1 MQQTRILP
9 AELTIYT
16 VGELQPQWLAWLGT
30 DAAADAAGKD
40 AGDDFAVDAA
50 AVAEVD
56 GAGVQLLV
64 ALSHSLGRQQR
75 RLALVAPSEALATA
89 CARLGV
95 PSLVAAAACEGR
107 S

>member
-1 MQQTRILP
+1 MQPTRSLP

-16 VGELQPQWLAWLGT
+16 IGELQPQWLAWLGA
-30 DAAADAAGKD
+30 DAAAAAAGSD
-40 AGDDFAVDAA
+40 AGDDFPVDAA
-50 AVAEVD
+50 AVAEID

-75 RLALVAPSEALATA
+75 RLALVAPSAALATA

-95 PSLVAAAACEGR
+95 PSLVGAAASEGQ